1 MWLLRTAVVVLA
13 VQVVVTVALAHVL
26 DAVHASGARL
36 GLVDVT
42 LRAIRRVHR
51 VRLIGGANESA
62 RRGPA
67 RTTVGITGQNVVTG
81 ELVVDLLGSI
91 PAIKTKIRGTGAR
104 ATLAGRLHVGAAL
117 AVNDR
122 RGQGVESL
130 VVDEGE
136 SFSLL
141 TRGESSKFQV
151 DVALKVRLAETTRGS
166 CLLNRQVVVANCAEQ
181 EGLAGLDLTGCIRLE
196 ANGRLAIHPDRR
208 ISTVLPQVVVL
219 LHPVLGGLRI
229 TGASVA
235 RLVIPLPRCTSSN
248 VRPRIPILCGCTTQ
262 PLTNGLIV
270 REQAIPRHSGN
281 NTVPDAVIQVRTALG
296 FTRVATVNPDGNLAD
311 INLAGGGLLGS
322 LGRLGGGDLGD
333 DQRAGGSCQDG
344 QGGQGA
350 GSDSCSLGPRVACAR
365 STRCH

>member
-36 GLVDVT
+36 GLVNIT

-51 VRLIGGANESA
+51 VRLIGGTNESA
-62 RRGPA
+62 RRCVS
-67 RTTVGITGQNVVTG
+67 RTTVGTIEDQVTDP
-81 ELVVDLLGSI
+81 LSTNQLIHI
-91 PAIKTKIRGTGAR
+91 PASSTETGRTGTRTSLAR
-104 ATLAGRLHVGAAL
+104 CLHVGTAL

-166 CLLNRQVVVANCAEQ
+166 CLSDGQVVVANCAEQ
-181 EGLAGLDLTGCIRLE
+181 EGLTRLDLTRFVRLE
-196 ANGRLAIHPDRR
+196 TDGALTIYPD
-208 ISTVLPQVVVL
+208 ILIASCPLVIVL
-219 LHPVLGGLRI
+219 LHPVLGCLRV
-229 TGASVA
+229 TRTSVVL
-235 RLVIPLPRCTSSN
+235 LVIPLPRYTSSN

-262 PLTNGLIV
+262 PRTNGLIV
-270 REQAIPRHSGN
+270 REQAILRHSGN
-281 NTVPDAVIQVRTALG
+281 NTVPDAVIQVRTTLG
-296 FTRVATVNPDGNLAD
+296 FARVATANPDGNLAD
-311 INLAGGGLLGS
+311 INLAGGGLLGG
-322 LGRLGGGDLGD
+322 LGSLGGGDLGD
-333 DQRAGGSCQDG
+333 DQRAGGGCHDG

-350 GSDSCSLGPRVACAR
+350 GGDSCSLGPRVACAR

>member
-1 MWLLRTAVVVLA
+1 MRLLCTAVVVLA
-13 VQVVVTVALAHVL
+13 VQVVVAVALTHVL

-36 GLVDVT
+36 GLVNVT

-51 VRLIGGANESA
+51 VRLIGRTDEGAGGRVSGA
-62 RRGPA
+62 
-67 RTTVGITGQNVVTG
+67 TVGTIEDQVTDP
-81 ELVVDLLGSI
+81 LSTNQLIHI
-91 PAIKTKIRGTGAR
+91 PASSTETGRTGTRTSLAR
-104 ATLAGRLHVGAAL
+104 CLHVGTAL

-151 DVALKVRLAETTRGS
+151 DVGLKVRLPQFVRRISLPDG
-166 CLLNRQVVVANCAEQ
+166 QVIMADRAKQ

-229 TGASVA
+229 TGASVVL
-235 RLVIPLPRCTSSN
+235 LVIPLPRHTSSN
-248 VRPRIPILCGCTTQ
+248 VRPRIVILCSCTTQ
-262 PLTNGLIV
+262 PRIYGLIT
-270 REQAIPRHSGN
+270 RAQAIPRHSGN
-281 NTVPDAVIQVRTALG
+281 NTVPDAVIQVRTTLG
-296 FTRVATVNPDGNLAD
+296 FARVATVNPCGNLAN
-311 INLAGGGLLGS
+311 INLGGGGLLGG
-322 LGRLGGGDLGD
+322 LGGLGGGDLGD
-333 DQRAGGSCQDG
+333 DQRAGRSSHDG

-350 GSDSCSLGPRVACAR
+350 SCVPRSRMPRVSCTC